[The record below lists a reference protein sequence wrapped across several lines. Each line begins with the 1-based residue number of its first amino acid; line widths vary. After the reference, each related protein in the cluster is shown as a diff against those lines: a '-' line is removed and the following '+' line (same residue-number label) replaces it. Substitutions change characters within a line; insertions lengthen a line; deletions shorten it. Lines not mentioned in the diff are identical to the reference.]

1 MIGFDELHQQMEE
14 KLRALPYD
22 EYFDGMDLTEEEKEK
37 RKAFSEEFEDIMLF
51 IFSLF
56 LVMQEYDYINKNYIV
71 EQLRRRYSELVLR
84 YMDVDD
90 YIDDYIRVF
99 SEQTVE
105 TTLEHS
111 DDAYYTSMDR
121 AMFIS
126 ENEANTTFNHS
137 EFLAAVK
144 AGKTKKRWVDVRD
157 KRERKTHLEVGGTVL
172 PIQNPFVVGNSLML
186 YAKDQ
191 TYSPEA
197 KEICGCRCTTKYY

>member
-1 MIGFDELHQQMEE
+1 MIGFDELHQPAEE
-14 KLRALPYD
+14 RLRAIPYD
-22 EYFDGMDLTEEEKEK
+22 EYFGDMELTEEEKEK

-56 LVMQEYDYINKNYIV
+56 LVMQEYDYINKNYMV
-71 EQLRRRYSELVLR
+71 EQLRERYSDIVLR
-84 YMDVDD
+84 YMDMDD

-105 TTLEHS
+105 TTIEHS

-126 ENEANTTFNHS
+126 ENEANTTLNHS
-137 EFLAAVK
+137 EFLDAIK
-144 AGKTKKRWVDVRD
+144 AGKTKKRWVDIRD
-157 KRERKTHLEVGGTVL
+157 KRERKTHLEVGGAVL
-172 PIQNPFVVGNSLML
+172 PIREPFVVGNSLML

-197 KEICGCRCTTKYY
+197 KEVVNCRCTTKYY